1 MRSLEGG
8 GTVIDSRSAGE
19 GDIEISVV
27 VPTYRRPDRITR
39 LLAALERQTLGA
51 DRFEVLVVDD
61 CSGDGTGEV
70 LVDLATRSQ
79 LTLRLLTT
87 TSNGGP
93 AVARNIGWRAARSD
107 LVAFVDDDCVP
118 EPGWLA
124 AGLAALTANERLGL
138 VQGLTRRPAGAPPP
152 GPWTVYREITWES
165 PWFEGCNIFYRRA
178 ALAATTGF
186 DEQLRWYGEDT
197 AAGWA
202 VVDAGWERDF
212 STQAVVTHDIE
223 ERGVRWRIRHG
234 WLECNLVALAFRHP
248 GLREEAFWRRWAFR
262 AEGVALIAAV
272 AAVATARRHPL
283 ALLGVAPYLRLR
295 RLPLR
300 RPGVVAGL
308 VAIDAAQIAGHAAA
322 SVRHGR
328 LVL

>member
-1 MRSLEGG
+1 MAGG
-8 GTVIDSRSAGE
+8 RGADGRAMP
-19 GDIEISVV
+19 DLDISVV
-27 VPTYRRPDRITR
+27 VPTYRRPDRIAR
-39 LLAALERQTLGA
+39 LVAALESQTL
-51 DRFEVLVVDD
+51 DHTRFEVLLIDD
-61 CSGDGTGEV
+61 CSGDDTGEV
-70 LVDLATRSQ
+70 LADLAARSP
-79 LTLRLLTT
+79 LTIRLLTT
-87 TSNGGP
+87 PSNGGP
-93 AVARNIGWRAARSD
+93 AVARNLGWRAARSE
-107 LVAFVDDDCVP
+107 LIGFIDDDCVP
-118 EPGWLA
+118 EAGWLDR
-124 AGLAALTANERLGL
+124 GLASLTVNERLGV
-138 VQGLTRRPAGAPPP
+138 VQGLTRRPTDAPTP

-165 PWFEGCNIFYRRA
+165 PWFEGCNIFYRRT
-178 ALAATTGF
+178 ALAGTQGF
-186 DEQLRWYGEDT
+186 DEGLRWYGEDT

-202 VVDAGWERDF
+202 VIDAGWERDF
-212 STQAVVTHDIE
+212 ATDAVVVHDIE

-234 WLECNLVALAFRHP
+234 WLERNLVTLAFRHP
-248 GLREEAFWRRWAFR
+248 GLRREAFWRPWAFR